1 MLELLKA
8 VGIGLATLLPLA
20 NPLTTVALL
29 MGLSR
34 GMSEEERDRQALKAS
49 IYVFVIMATAYYAG
63 QLVMNVFGIS
73 ITGLRIAGGLIV
85 AFIGFR
91 MLFPQQ
97 KLDETPEVERR
108 SEELRQHRTDDIAFI
123 PLAMPSTA
131 GPGTIALIIS
141 TAAAV
146 QDERPCAEWVM
157 HATPPLV
164 FFLASLILL
173 LCLRSAGT
181 IMRKLGNSG
190 VEAFSRLMGFLLVC
204 IGVQFVVNG
213 IYEIAEEVAALLR
226 L

>member
-1 MLELLKA
+1 MLDLFKA
-8 VGIGLATLLPLA
+8 VGIGLVTLLPLA

-34 GMSEEERDRQALKAS
+34 GMSEAERNRQAFKTAC
-49 IYVFVIMATAYYAG
+49 YTFAIMAVAYYLG

-85 AFIGFR
+85 TFIGFR

-97 KLDETPEVERR
+97 RLDETPEVERR
-108 SEELRQHRTDDIAFI
+108 GEELRQQRTDDIAFI
-123 PLAMPSTA
+123 PLAMPTTA

-146 QDERPCAEWVM
+146 REEASYAGWILLV
-157 HATPPLV
+157 APPLI
-164 FFLASLILL
+164 FFLTSVILL

-181 IMRKLGNSG
+181 IMRLLGNSG

-204 IGVQFVVNG
+204 IGVQFVING
-213 IYEIAEEVAALLR
+213 IHEVAGQVSAQLSG
-226 L
+226 